1 MSSRRRSSLV
11 AVHAD
16 KGKQEGSVP
25 LSGILILLMVV
36 AGIAAVWINEFTI
49 SAEDLGPTTLYRTG
63 KARKAGGR
71 KLHQFL
77 CVGATSLRDCEC
89 DKVVSDALHDYV
101 EKHTI
106 RDDDSEEEI
115 RAKKPKGTKIT
126 KTPKVPEPKK
136 SAFDDPVPVVKKV
149 EKREIREEPPKIDKE
164 PPVAKRPAK
173 EANKQ
178 AAPQPAAPTKPSKA
192 SVPAPVPPRVVQ
204 KKAPKPE
211 IVESEEEESD
221 SGIEDSAEE
230 LADSEEDDGTT
241 EDQSE
246 EEDETAEDE
255 SGEAAGSDEGSK
267 ESGGD
272 DETSEEDSA
281 HATLEVA
288 STEEEDSVGSA
299 AASEES
305 TEEDDADLIETFA
318 EDSSDEAS
326 EEPDDYDDQD
336 DDTSVEESAEEDDSG
351 IPGEESES
359 GEAGEISESIDES
372 KEDASDETGEVSAE
386 ASPGGLGV
394 EESDEKSTEEPE
406 GSDRE
411 SDEDV
416 TDEDSE
422 EDSEGASQEA
432 ESEEESASEDTSAES
447 SEEGKNSDED
457 ESGEGEYTTESS
469 GTEEASAVDD
479 DSDAS
484 DESGSDASE
493 EDKSA
498 EVGDE
503 DTGVSV
509 EENGSEEDDE
519 SEEGDSSGEASSE
532 ATEEDEEDESSE
544 EDASSEEEDSEEESE
559 EQDSGIEGSDE
570 EASEEE
576 GSEET
581 EDESEEASE
590 ESEQDETAE
599 ESEESE
605 PDESAESSEEEQ
617 EPEPVVITKPKK
629 GSKQP
634 KEAPI
639 PKVVLDG
646 VRDRS
651 HIAEALGFSKIG
663 TQDDVKEE
671 KLIQQILKD
680 IKKAATDSIKPLEK
694 DFKFSDISQRVLG
707 DAEIFNKP
715 MALFLGPWSSGKST
729 AINYLLG
736 THGTRAALKTG
747 PQPTDSFFT
756 VLHHNEEGIVRESG
770 LQMAG
775 DSSFSGVNKFGSAF
789 LSHFRGIGL
798 NHPLLKKVMIVDTPG
813 IIDGRRFK
821 DFPLHDVFQWFI
833 DRADA
838 IYVMFDPSK
847 LEIGLDMK
855 TLLDQLRGREEQ
867 TRFLLNKGDLVEAS
881 DVMRVTGQ
889 LLWNVAP
896 LFGSSDAPIIYTVS
910 MISRPYLPGSPM
922 EYFQDQEEE
931 FLRHLREVMEERVEN
946 TITYARRHAVRVR
959 NHAKLVDC
967 YLEAYYKNKGM
978 FGNKKKVA
986 EQIIKDPAKYSIFDT
1001 ISQSKNISKY
1011 DLLEPEDYAA
1021 FFKLNPLPE
1030 FSRLK
1035 DLCGYVKGCPID
1047 KLDRVIAYNLPQLL
1061 KKYQEKSSVFH
1072 DSEEDKD
1079 QSRAQVKVPTKSKSK
1094 GKSKS
1099 R

>member
-1 MSSRRRSSLV
+1 MSGFMTIRFSWLDCGEISIVYQKMLV
-11 AVHAD
+11 IWLGVDGYPRDFGQIATGVFQILYATIGIGRI
-16 KGKQEGSVP
+16 KGLHIIE
-25 LSGILILLMVV
+25 
-36 AGIAAVWINEFTI
+36 EFTI

-590 ESEQDETAE
+590 ESE
-599 ESEESE
+599 
-605 PDESAESSEEEQ
+605 
-617 EPEPVVITKPKK
+617 
-629 GSKQP
+629 
-634 KEAPI
+634 
-639 PKVVLDG
+639 VLDG